1 MYHPN
6 VFTRGFVSLPLTL
19 PVFPHMSH
27 FPFFL
32 CTTRMFSR
40 GAFSLSHSHSPS
52 SPTCHTSHSSYIH
65 PPGISLLVQ
74 AASRALGDFY
84 QLICRFRTLT
94 APTAT
99 RPPPQGGDTTPG
111 GVRSAPPPH
120 GGDTPQP
127 PSLST
132 DRGGEGAVDTSA
144 GGGWGDPPPTSRRCV
159 CRAPSSS
166 PAESGSKRERAVRG
180 VPTRSTRAPLGGGHP
195 LDPARQPLEPARGG
209 GRGGA
214 PTPREP
220 RPCLLPPPQVKRTL
234 SLFV

>member
-6 VFTRGFVSLPLTL
+6 VFTRCFLSLPLTL

-27 FPFFL
+27 FPFVL
-32 CTTRMFSR
+32 
-40 GAFSLSHSHSPS
+40 
-52 SPTCHTSHSSYIH
+52 HT
-65 PPGISLLVQ
+65 PPRHFPFLVQ

-99 RPPPQGGDTTPG
+99 RSPPQGGDTTPG

-144 GGGWGDPPPTSRRCV
+144 GGGWGDSPPDEPPLRLPGSELLSRRKWLQE
-159 CRAPSSS
+159 R
-166 PAESGSKRERAVRG
+166 ESGL
-180 VPTRSTRAPLGGGHP
+180 RSAHAEHPGAFGGGDPRDP
-195 LDPARQPLEPARGG
+195 LSLDPARGG

-220 RPCLLPPPQVKRTL
+220 RPCLLPPPQVKCTL
-234 SLFV
+234 SWFV

>member
-144 GGGWGDPPPTSRRCV
+144 GGGGGDPPPPDEPPLRLPGSELLSRRKWLQE
-159 CRAPSSS
+159 R
-166 PAESGSKRERAVRG
+166 ESGS
-180 VPTRSTRAPLGGGHP
+180 RSAHAEHPGAFGGEGGG
-195 LDPARQPLEPARGG
+195 
-209 GRGGA
+209 
-214 PTPREP
+214 TPREP

>member
-6 VFTRGFVSLPLTL
+6 VFTRCFLSLPLTL

-27 FPFFL
+27 FPFVL
-32 CTTRMFSR
+32 
-40 GAFSLSHSHSPS
+40 
-52 SPTCHTSHSSYIH
+52 HT
-65 PPGISLLVQ
+65 PPRHFPFLVQ

-99 RPPPQGGDTTPG
+99 RPPPRAGTPLRGGSEAPLLPTGGTLLSRRRSALTAGVRERSIPPRG
-111 GVRSAPPPH
+111 GV
-120 GGDTPQP
+120 
-127 PSLST
+127 
-132 DRGGEGAVDTSA
+132 GAT
-144 GGGWGDPPPTSRRCV
+144 PPPTSRHCV

-166 PAESGSKRERAVRG
+166 PAESGSKRERAVCG
-180 VPTRSTRAPLGGGHP
+180 VPTRSTRAPLGGGDPRDP
-195 LDPARQPLEPARGG
+195 LSLDPARGG

-220 RPCLLPPPQVKRTL
+220 RPCLLPPPQVKCTL
-234 SLFV
+234 SWFV

>member
-6 VFTRGFVSLPLTL
+6 VFTRCFLSLPLTL

-27 FPFFL
+27 FPFVL
-32 CTTRMFSR
+32 
-40 GAFSLSHSHSPS
+40 
-52 SPTCHTSHSSYIH
+52 HT
-65 PPGISLLVQ
+65 PPRHFPFLVQ

-99 RPPPQGGDTTPG
+99 RPPPPPQGGDTTHEPG

-132 DRGGEGAVDTSA
+132 GRGGEGAVDTSA
-144 GGGWGDPPPTSRRCV
+144 GGGWGDSPPDEPPLRLPGSELLSRRKWLQERESGLRSAHAEHPGAFGGGGTPATPSLSTPLGEGVEGVPPP
-159 CRAPSSS
+159 P
-166 PAESGSKRERAVRG
+166 ES
-180 VPTRSTRAPLGGGHP
+180 LGHVFF
-195 LDPARQPLEPARGG
+195 
-209 GRGGA
+209 
-214 PTPREP
+214 
-220 RPCLLPPPQVKRTL
+220 LLLR
-234 SLFV
+234 